1 MKYLITES
9 KLKSFLKDKFG
20 IDLDGKIEMVTNKWE
35 LPMEFDRVITPK
47 MLNTYLN
54 RFGPM
59 FVFKIINRGNFLYQ
73 NQNGSE
79 VVVDDNDR
87 IIDMDDF
94 YNILGVNKYLGI
106 SVDNLIDLYFKE
118 EN

>member
-1 MKYLITES
+1 MKVIITES
-9 KLKSFLKDKFG
+9 KLKSFLKNKFG

-35 LPMEFDRVITPK
+35 LPMEFDRVIAPK
-47 MLNTYLN
+47 VLNIYLN

-59 FVFKIINRGNFLYQ
+59 FVFKIRNHGNFLYQ
-73 NQNGSE
+73 NQNGLE
-79 VVVDDNDR
+79 FVADDNDR
-87 IIDMDDF
+87 MINIDDF

-106 SVDNLIDLYFKE
+106 SIDNLIDIYFKE

>member
-1 MKYLITES
+1 MKLIITES

-20 IDLDGKIEMVTNKWE
+20 VDLDGKIEMVTNKYE
-35 LPMEFDRVITPK
+35 LPEEFWNITPK
-47 MLNTYLN
+47 VLHIYLN

-59 FVFKIINRGNFLYQ
+59 FVFKIKNYGNFLYQ

-79 VVVDDNDR
+79 FVADDNDR
-87 IIDMDDF
+87 MIDIDDF
-94 YNILGVNKYLGI
+94 YNILGVNKYLGLSI
-106 SVDNLIDLYFKE
+106 DDLINIYFKE